1 MNKAF
6 EYFVWYNKPDIRSPL
21 AAINLNKINTG
32 LDTVDDRVISLD
44 TNKANQSDLL
54 QSVKSITYNTSTGVM
69 TITWWNNNV
78 LNIDLNIE
86 KIPVSF
92 SMSPQGVITMETEDG
107 TIFTADVGSL
117 IKLYTFN
124 NSSTI
129 AFTVTLDANDN
140 RTIVANVVDGS
151 IDGTKLNPNYLAQIT
166 QQTNAA
172 IASANAA
179 SQSAN
184 EADYDASLARSYAIG
199 GSGVRQGEDT
209 DNARYYNSQCTT
221 SVTNCY
227 NYKTQTEALFND
239 TQEMIEQIIQDA
251 LDEIAPSAYV
261 DLATGHLMWTGGKFR
276 WQVDTTT
283 GHLMWEVA

>member
-54 QSVKSITYNTSTGVM
+54 QSVKSITYDTSTGVM

-140 RTIVANVVDGS
+140 RTIVADVVDGS

-184 EADYDASLARSYAIG
+184 EADYDASLSRSYAIG

-209 DNARYYNSQCTT
+209 DNARYYNNQCVT

-227 NYKTQTEALFND
+227 NYKTQTENLFNN
-239 TQEMIEQIIQDA
+239 TQAMIEQIIQDA
-251 LDEIAPSAYV
+251 LADIAPSAYV